1 MSPRALGGALLVTGA
16 VLAVVVPLVRHE
28 TQRPPPE
35 VPFLPSSPEPAF
47 TVAEPRPLD
56 EAAPAA
62 RWSAVVERVDVRS
75 EPSVAAPVEATLETL
90 TPEGTQNLVLVH
102 GRAVDDDGGLWIRID
117 GPGLPGEAAGWVPR
131 TSLGRY
137 QAVHTRLVVDLDGL
151 TATLTRGHR
160 VLVRFPVGIGT
171 EESPTPRGK
180 FYVRSRLTRYANA
193 FYGPL
198 AFGTSVRS
206 PFVTDWPDG
215 GFVGI
220 HGTNQP
226 ELLPGR
232 VSHGCIRLRNDD
244 ILRLGELMPVGT
256 PITIR

>member
-1 MSPRALGGALLVTGA
+1 MMRRALGGALLVAGA
-16 VLAVVVPLVRHE
+16 VLAVVVPLARDE
-28 TQRPPPE
+28 PQQRLEEPL
-35 VPFLPSSPEPAF
+35 LPSSPEPAF

-62 RWSAVVERVDVRS
+62 RWSVVLEPVEVRS
-75 EPSVAAPVEATLETL
+75 EPSLDARVETTLATQ
-90 TPEGTQNLVLVH
+90 TPEGTQNLVVVR
-102 GRAVDDDGGLWIRID
+102 GRAVDDDGRLWIRVE

-131 TSLGRY
+131 AALGRY
-137 QAVHTRLVVDLDGL
+137 HAVHTRLVVDLDRL
-151 TATLTRGHR
+151 TATLSRAER
-160 VLVRFPVGIGT
+160 VLARFPVGIGT
-171 EESPTPRGK
+171 EESPTPRGE
-180 FYVRSRLTRYANA
+180 FYVRSKLTRYANA

-198 AFGTSVRS
+198 AFATSVRS

-220 HGTNQP
+220 HGTNRP
-226 ELLPGR
+226 DLLPGR